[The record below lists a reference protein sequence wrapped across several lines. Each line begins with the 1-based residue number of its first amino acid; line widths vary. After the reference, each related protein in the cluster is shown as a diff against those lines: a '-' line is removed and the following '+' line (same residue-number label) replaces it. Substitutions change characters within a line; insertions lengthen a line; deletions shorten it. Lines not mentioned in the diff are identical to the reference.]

1 MSRQFLVIGVGRFG
15 SAIAN
20 TLYDFG
26 QEVVAIDQDEE
37 ALAAVMHQVT
47 HAAVVDATDESALG
61 KLGLRDFDTVIVA
74 IGNDLEASI
83 LATVAAKAAG
93 ARYVISKA
101 DRRMTARILASVG
114 ADEVVR
120 PEHDMGFRLARQLAS
135 PNEVAALELGPEH
148 SVVEIET
155 RDRLCGTLQDLELPS
170 RFDVQVIAVH
180 RADEIMVGPG
190 ADFEVLEGDRIVVI
204 GRNDNFDALRK
215 HVEG

>member
-1 MSRQFLVIGVGRFG
+1 M
-15 SAIAN
+15 
-20 TLYDFG
+20 
-26 QEVVAIDQDEE
+26 AIDQDEE

-114 ADEVVR
+114 CR
-120 PEHDMGFRLARQLAS
+120 
-135 PNEVAALELGPEH
+135 
-148 SVVEIET
+148 
-155 RDRLCGTLQDLELPS
+155 
-170 RFDVQVIAVH
+170 
-180 RADEIMVGPG
+180 
-190 ADFEVLEGDRIVVI
+190 
-204 GRNDNFDALRK
+204 
-215 HVEG
+215 